1 MIALQDLKKQ
11 LVTKT
16 YKPLY
21 LMTGTELAIMDIYIQ
36 KIADVAGAKIVRAD
50 SIRSIYGKLQNR
62 SFVSTPCCYV
72 IRDDKDYAQQ
82 ESLWQDFLNGTAQ
95 NKNIIILVCSSI
107 DKRSKFYKH
116 HENSMVEFAP
126 LSPAVL
132 TKYTMKEL
140 ALSSSNA
147 EKLVGMCDNNYAKI
161 LLECDKLKQLCAAK
175 HCLPDEAFEY
185 ALNQK
190 VIHVDPKDVIFEVID
205 SVCHRKIDKSFGL
218 YEEAIAAGEH
228 PLVIVSLLYNNMRSM
243 LLVQSASGSQDI
255 CKTTGLTPFQVKLAR
270 EKGNNYSVGELVS
283 ALRIIR
289 EAERGIKTGTLPAE
303 MAVNYI
309 LVNIL

>member
-21 LMTGTELAIMDIYIQ
+21 LMTGAEVAIMDIYIQ

-82 ESLWQDFLNGTAQ
+82 ENLWQDFLNGTAQ
-95 NKNIIILVCSSI
+95 NKNIIILICSSI

-132 TKYTMKEL
+132 SKYVMKEI
-140 ALSSSNA
+140 ALSPDNA
-147 EKLVGMCDNNYAKI
+147 EKLVGMCDSNYSKI
-161 LLECDKLKQLCAAK
+161 LLECDKLNHLCAAK
-175 HCLPDEAFEY
+175 KCQPDEAFKY

-190 VIHVDPKDVIFEVID
+190 VIHVDPKDVIFELID
-205 SVCHRKIDKSFGL
+205 AICRRDIYKSYEL
-218 YEEAIAAGEH
+218 YVEALASGEH
-228 PLVIVSLLYNNMRSM
+228 PLVVVSLLYNNIRSM
-243 LLVQSASGSQDI
+243 LLVQSAAGSQDI
-255 CKTTGLTPFQVKLAR
+255 CKTTGLTPFQVKVAK
-270 EKGNNYSVGELVS
+270 EKGNNYSAGELVR

-289 EAERGIKTGTLPAE
+289 EAERGIKIGTMPME
-303 MAVNYI
+303 MAVDYI
-309 LVNIL
+309 LANIL